1 MHACML
7 SSFSNV
13 WLFATPWTAACQA
26 PLSMEFS
33 MQEQWKMGFHFFFQ
47 DLPNSGIELASP
59 VSLALQADS
68 QPLSHQESHIYINF
82 YINIYIYIYV
92 YSVMFSPLSS
102 ILLKTFPSDISGTL
116 IFHKVH
122 RSIISIV
129 TYRSLWTSGQNWWL
143 NHEIN
148 TLAVSKLHL
157 EFYLPLKTKTSS
169 PSQPLYAPGLDS

>member
-1 MHACML
+1 MDCSLPSSSVHGIFHARTMKNGFPFL
-7 SSFSNV
+7 LPRSSQLRDWTRISCISCIAGRFS
-13 WLFATPWTAACQA
+13 TT
-26 PLSMEFS
+26 
-33 MQEQWKMGFHFFFQ
+33 
-47 DLPNSGIELASP
+47 
-59 VSLALQADS
+59 
-68 QPLSHQESHIYINF
+68 QPPGKSYIYKF
-82 YINIYIYIYV
+82 LYKYIYIYIYV